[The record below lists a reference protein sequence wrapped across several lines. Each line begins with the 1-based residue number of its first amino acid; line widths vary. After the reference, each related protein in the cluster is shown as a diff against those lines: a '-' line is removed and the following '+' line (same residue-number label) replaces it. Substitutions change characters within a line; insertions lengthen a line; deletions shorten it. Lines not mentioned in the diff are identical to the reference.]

1 MYAVHPFHSTS
12 VSLTPSQSIWNV
24 KAILRKTS
32 SASGWP
38 NFPAHWNTS
47 TARGSFT
54 GPFNCFPSVSP
65 CSRSHRDLKPD
76 NILLDAMGHAHI
88 TDFNV
93 AIHYS
98 ERRLHTSVAGSMA
111 YMAPQVVNKKGY
123 SWHID
128 WWSLGVTAFEL
139 IFHKRPFDGRN
150 SEKMTQSI
158 IKDPLRFPD
167 DASQRCSEEGIMALK
182 GVSSHRK
189 PETVLLTSY
198 LSSLTAIPRRGLAVD
213 QKVVVSRISDNTL
226 GSQVLTGTA
235 LRTRNANRPSFLM
248 YVIFCRCLTCH

>member
-1 MYAVHPFHSTS
+1 
-12 VSLTPSQSIWNV
+12 
-24 KAILRKTS
+24 
-32 SASGWP
+32 
-38 NFPAHWNTS
+38 
-47 TARGSFT
+47 
-54 GPFNCFPSVSP
+54 
-65 CSRSHRDLKPD
+65 
-76 NILLDAMGHAHI
+76 MGHAHI

-182 GVSSHRK
+182 GVSFHGR
-189 PETVLLTSY
+189 PEVMLLTSY
-198 LSSLTAIPRRGLAVD
+198 LSSLTVIPRRGLAVD
-213 QKVVVSRISDNTL
+213 QTVVVSRISDNIL

-235 LRTRNANRPSFLM
+235 LRTRSASRPSCLT
-248 YVIFCRCLTCH
+248 YAISCRCLTYR

>member
-1 MYAVHPFHSTS
+1 
-12 VSLTPSQSIWNV
+12 
-24 KAILRKTS
+24 
-32 SASGWP
+32 
-38 NFPAHWNTS
+38 
-47 TARGSFT
+47 
-54 GPFNCFPSVSP
+54 
-65 CSRSHRDLKPD
+65 
-76 NILLDAMGHAHI
+76 MGHAHI

-167 DASQRCSEEGIMALK
+167 DANQRCSEEGIMALK
-182 GVSSHRK
+182 GVSFHRK
-189 PETVLLTSY
+189 VETVLLTSY
-198 LSSLTAIPRRGLAVD
+198 LSSLTVIPRRGLAVD
-213 QKVVVSRISDNTL
+213 QMAVVSRISDNTL

-235 LRTRNANRPSFLM
+235 WRTRSASRPSCLT
-248 YVIFCRCLTCH
+248 YVIFCRYLACH

>member
-1 MYAVHPFHSTS
+1 
-12 VSLTPSQSIWNV
+12 
-24 KAILRKTS
+24 
-32 SASGWP
+32 
-38 NFPAHWNTS
+38 
-47 TARGSFT
+47 
-54 GPFNCFPSVSP
+54 
-65 CSRSHRDLKPD
+65 
-76 NILLDAMGHAHI
+76 MGHAHI

-123 SWHID
+123 SWQID

-139 IFHKRPFDGRN
+139 IFQKRPFDGRN

-167 DASQRCSEEGIMALK
+167 DANQRCSEEGIMALK

-189 PETVLLTSY
+189 LEPCCSQATS
-198 LSSLTAIPRRGLAVD
+198 V
-213 QKVVVSRISDNTL
+213 
-226 GSQVLTGTA
+226 
-235 LRTRNANRPSFLM
+235 
-248 YVIFCRCLTCH
+248 H